1 MKNLLVIMGAFFSK
15 HFGAG
20 VVSIETNEKAG
31 SVTLTEEY
39 ATKLVERA
47 QAADVAE
54 ARVEELT
61 GQVNALQG
69 GLTEVQSA
77 ADASAARV
85 TELEAEVA
93 QLGKQP
99 GKLGVVAKKEGDMFE
114 TVENPYETSAD
125 REMKMISE
133 QLNG

>member
-61 GQVNALQG
+61 GELKTVGSQ
-69 GLTEVQSA
+69 LT
-77 ADASAARV
+77 ASAERV
-85 TELEAEVA
+85 TELETEVA

-99 GKLGVVAKKEGDMFE
+99 GKLGVVAKKEGDVFE